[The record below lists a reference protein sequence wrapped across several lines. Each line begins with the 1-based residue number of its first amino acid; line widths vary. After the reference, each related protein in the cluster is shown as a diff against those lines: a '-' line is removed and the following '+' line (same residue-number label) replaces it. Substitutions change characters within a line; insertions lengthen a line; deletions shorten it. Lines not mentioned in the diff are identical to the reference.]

1 MTAQRLIKTAAFAAL
16 ALGAAHLTACATPYQ
31 ELGGLR
37 GGVKAVQIT
46 ANIAQ
51 VTARG
56 TAATDPD
63 KVQRYA
69 LRKAAETTVA
79 AGYDLFEVVADV
91 DRSRSGQAGA
101 AYTTGGL
108 GGFPALALT
117 MPFVKP
123 GQTFLI
129 RMSRGSLPDSA
140 GPTVFDARQVIQ
152 HIGGRYG
159 V

>member
-1 MTAQRLIKTAAFAAL
+1 MTACRLIKTAALTAL
-16 ALGAAHLTACATPYQ
+16 LLGAAHLTACATPYQ
-31 ELGGLR
+31 ELDAIR
-37 GGVKAVQIT
+37 GGVRSVQIT

-56 TAATDPD
+56 STATDPD

-79 AGYDLFEVVADV
+79 AGYDLFEVVADT

-101 AYTTGGL
+101 GYTTGGL

-129 RMSRGSLPDSA
+129 RMSRGAMPNSA
-140 GPTVFDARQVIQ
+140 GPTMFDARQVIE
-152 HIGGRYG
+152 HIGGRRG
-159 V
+159 A

>member
-1 MTAQRLIKTAAFAAL
+1 MTAQRLIKTTAFAAL
-16 ALGAAHLTACATPYQ
+16 VLGAAQLAACATPYQ
-31 ELGGLR
+31 ELGLR

-56 TAATDPD
+56 TVTTDPD

-79 AGYDLFEVVADV
+79 AGYDLFEVVADT
-91 DRSRSGQAGA
+91 DRSRSSQAA
-101 AYTTGGL
+101 AGYTTGGI
-108 GGFPALALT
+108 GGFPALGLS
-117 MPFVKP
+117 MPFIKP

-129 RMSRGSLPDSA
+129 RMSRGPMPEAA
-140 GPTVFDARQVIQ
+140 GPTIFDARQVIA
-152 HIGGRYG
+152 HLG
-159 V
+159 

>member
-1 MTAQRLIKTAAFAAL
+1 MTTQRLLNAAAFAAVAFSASQL
-16 ALGAAHLTACATPYQ
+16 AACATPYQ
-31 ELGGLR
+31 ELGHFR
-37 GGVKAVQIT
+37 GGVRAVQIT
-46 ANIAQ
+46 SNIAQ

-56 TAATDPD
+56 SAATDPD

-91 DRSRSGQAGA
+91 DRSRTGQAA
-101 AYTTGGL
+101 AGYTTGGI
-108 GGFPALALT
+108 GGFPALGLS

-129 RMSRGSLPDSA
+129 RMSRGPILEGA
-140 GPTVFDARQVIQ
+140 GPTVFDARQVIA
-152 HIGGRYG
+152 HLG
-159 V
+159 

>member
-16 ALGAAHLTACATPYQ
+16 ALGAAQLAACATPYQ
-31 ELGGLR
+31 ELGRFR
-37 GGVKAVQIT
+37 GGVQSVQIT
-46 ANIAQ
+46 STIAQ

-79 AGYDLFEVVADV
+79 AGYDLFEVVADT
-91 DRSRSGQAGA
+91 DRSRTGQAA
-101 AYTTGGL
+101 AGYTTGGI

-129 RMSRGSLPDSA
+129 RMSRGPMPEAA
-140 GPTVFDARQVIQ
+140 GPTVFDARQVIA
-152 HIGGRYG
+152 HLG
-159 V
+159 